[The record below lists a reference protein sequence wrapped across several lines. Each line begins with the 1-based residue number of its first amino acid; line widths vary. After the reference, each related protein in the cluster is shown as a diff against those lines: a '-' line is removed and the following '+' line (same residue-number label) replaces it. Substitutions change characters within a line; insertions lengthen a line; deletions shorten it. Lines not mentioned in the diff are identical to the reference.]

1 MHTARRSMM
10 IILIALL
17 ILLAA
22 TTGILIVKGQPAKQ
36 TTLPKYILK
45 EYNGKVAVFSDGQ
58 QTPQEILEIDLSALP
73 DTDQEQLFAGIEVD
87 NETQLQQYIEDF
99 DG

>member
-1 MHTARRSMM
+1 MHTTRRSMM

-45 EYNGKVAVFSDGQ
+45 EYNGKVAIFSGGQ

-73 DTDQEQLFAGIEVD
+73 DTDQKQLFARIEVD